1 MASPFLSALTDS
13 ALKRITSTIF
23 RGVVYAY
30 ETSRLPGKVTSAW
43 YGLHP
48 AFKLPFTIMD
58 PEYVLRP
65 K

>member
-1 MASPFLSALTDS
+1 MASPFLSALADS
-13 ALKRITSTIF
+13 ALKRIKSTIF
-23 RGVVYAY
+23 RVVYAY